1 MKKGLGWLLSTAV
14 ISGISI
20 FINKFAVSS
29 VSPVALT
36 FMKNAAVAIMFLAL
50 IIGLGAFNR
59 LRVLSRDTWAKLALI
74 GLIGGGIPFI
84 LFFKGLALTSAAS
97 ASFIQKSLFVFV
109 IALSALFL
117 KEMPSRRIMLA
128 GSALLAGNWLLLNIK
143 KVPLNFGDMLILIA
157 ALLWAG
163 EFILSKKLLENIKPV
178 ELAFGR
184 MFFGSIV
191 ILAYAIAFEGG
202 IPLAAFSV
210 SSLTWVA
217 ITGAF
222 LFAYVGTWYTG
233 LAKVTPAVASIVLML
248 GSPITTLLSAFSGSP
263 VTVLQWL
270 GFGLIVAG
278 VAVVVSRFSLLRT
291 PNAL

>member
-1 MKKGLGWLLSTAV
+1 MKKGLSWLLSAAI

-20 FINKFAVSS
+20 YINKFAVSS
-29 VSPVALT
+29 VSPVAFT
-36 FMKNAAVAIMFLAL
+36 FMKNAAVALIFLSI

-59 LRVLSRDTWAKLALI
+59 LRELSKASWAKLALV
-74 GLIGGGIPFI
+74 GVIGGGIPFI

-97 ASFIQKSLFVFV
+97 ASFIHKSLFIFV
-109 IALSALFL
+109 IALSAIFL
-117 KEMPSRRIMLA
+117 RQKPSPRIMLA
-128 GSALLAGNWLLLNIK
+128 GLALLTGNWLLLKMGN
-143 KVPLNFGDMLILIA
+143 VSFNFGDILILLA

-163 EFILSKKLLENIKPV
+163 EFIISKRLLENIKPV

-184 MFFGSIV
+184 MFFGSII
-191 ILAYAIAFEGG
+191 ILAYVFAFEGG
-202 IPLAAFSV
+202 IPLAAFSM

-222 LFAYVGTWYTG
+222 LFAYVATWYNG
-233 LAKVTPAVASIVLML
+233 LARATPAIAAIVLML

-270 GFGLIVAG
+270 GLGLIVAG
-278 VAVVVSRFSLLRT
+278 VAVAVPRFSLLRT
-291 PNAL
+291 PDAL